1 MNDKPIGQAAG
12 SRTIGIIKSPAVNCG
27 NRIILLCNAARRI
40 PFFLNIFSRCHLY
53 PLRIGDF
60 QKITHETGRFNL
72 LQRQRGIGTRFKG
85 KNLRLFRRF
94 DYTQYFI

>member
-12 SRTIGIIKSPAVNCG
+12 SRTIRIIKSPAVNCG

-40 PFFLNIFSRCHLY
+40 PFFLNIFSIWISLS
-53 PLRIGDF
+53 PISV
-60 QKITHETGRFNL
+60 ETGRFNL